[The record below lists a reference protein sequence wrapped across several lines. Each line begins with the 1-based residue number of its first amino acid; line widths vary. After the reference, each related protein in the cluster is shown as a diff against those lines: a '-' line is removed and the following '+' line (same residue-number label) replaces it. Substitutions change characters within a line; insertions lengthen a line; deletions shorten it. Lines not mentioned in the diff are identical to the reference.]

1 LGENKLIAGIQ
12 ILGIVFALLMIYLTY
27 VYYKRNNYGYKSM
40 FMWLVVW
47 IGVLVIISRPS
58 TVYGIMQ
65 ALEIERTADFFVMSG
80 FTLFSIIIFYLY
92 IVVKKSNQKVEEL
105 VRSLAIEK
113 RKVKRSKKVKK

>member
-1 LGENKLIAGIQ
+1 MIAGIQ